1 VAAERRLE
9 AKTTIGLAAIEFGGR
24 AYRVREMIPDE
35 NRSSLESLQQRPKKL
50 RQAMEVVGQ
59 ITGWSQLRGA
69 GPEERPALAHWTEG
83 PGMDAVLA
91 AAVRFA
97 DQTQQDY
104 AAYHAAYSACK
115 KR

>member
-1 VAAERRLE
+1 
-9 AKTTIGLAAIEFGGR
+9 
-24 AYRVREMIPDE
+24 MD
-35 NRSSLESLQQRPKKL
+35 
-50 RQAMEVVGQ
+50 VVGQ

-69 GPEERPALAHWTEG
+69 DAEGRQKLAHWTEG
-83 PGMDAVLA
+83 SGIDAVLA

-104 AAYHAAYSACK
+104 AAYHSAYRAGK